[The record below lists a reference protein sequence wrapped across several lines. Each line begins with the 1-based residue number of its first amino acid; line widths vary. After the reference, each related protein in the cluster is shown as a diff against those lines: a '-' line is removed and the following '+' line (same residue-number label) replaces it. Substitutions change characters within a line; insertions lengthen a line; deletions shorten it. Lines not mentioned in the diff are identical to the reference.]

1 MVTNS
6 WDSELSE
13 NKNTGPRGPARHTK
27 VGSEGVLAWRCGMKS
42 TGERHFPWVEVGWGG
57 WTHDLRG
64 LAFSGSCQNESS
76 MALKL
81 GDSKVLNFWM
91 VSF

>member
-1 MVTNS
+1 
-6 WDSELSE
+6 
-13 NKNTGPRGPARHTK
+13 
-27 VGSEGVLAWRCGMKS
+27 MKS